1 MPATSK
7 QKDDSLIKQL
17 DDVMSSSST
26 GSSNA
31 DPDLHPEPQSSS
43 RCSDV
48 MNNTNPSPSR
58 MLVNQSSTSQEPK
71 ATRSRKR
78 EENAAEAGAV
88 ASQAVGATG
97 PNLQGQR
104 ASSELTNYTSGHSAI
119 KGKGSKQ
126 RLQVMGV
133 SSSNITKYQKQLAKL
148 QQ

>member
-1 MPATSK
+1 
-7 QKDDSLIKQL
+7 
-17 DDVMSSSST
+17 
-26 GSSNA
+26 
-31 DPDLHPEPQSSS
+31 
-43 RCSDV
+43 

-78 EENAAEAGAV
+78 EGKAVEAGAI
-88 ASQAVGATG
+88 ASSQAVGATV

-104 ASSELTNYTSGHSAI
+104 ASSELTNYTSGHSAL

-126 RLQVMGV
+126 RLQAMGV